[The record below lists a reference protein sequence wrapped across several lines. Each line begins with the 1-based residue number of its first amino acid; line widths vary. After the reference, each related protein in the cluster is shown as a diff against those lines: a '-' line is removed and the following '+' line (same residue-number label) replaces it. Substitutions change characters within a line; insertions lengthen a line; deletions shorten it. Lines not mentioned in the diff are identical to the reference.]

1 MGLVL
6 YAVFSVWH
14 LYSCIQN
21 QQKLRKISKVL
32 LLPALTFWYYRSGG
46 TVGFVYLALLCGWL
60 GDIVLTKPQEY
71 REKVI
76 GSGLFGVGH
85 IFYLICLFKM
95 KVFAGFN
102 FLWII
107 LIVLGIG
114 TGIIVYNKN
123 KEPIIEKMR
132 ISCLLY
138 FMLLGGMLGLS
149 IATALSGDARGILR
163 AVGYGCFLISDAMLV
178 TQWFTV
184 GDPHPKSDF
193 KVMLSYIAAQ
203 LLIVLSFK

>member
-1 MGLVL
+1 MELVL
-6 YAVFSVWH
+6 YAGLSCWH
-14 LYSCIQN
+14 LYSCIRN
-21 QQKLRKISKVL
+21 QQKLRKISKIL
-32 LLPALTFWYYRSGG
+32 LLPALAFWYWRSGG
-46 TVGFVYLALLCGWL
+46 TILFVYLALLFGWL

-76 GSGLFGVGH
+76 GSSVFAVGH
-85 IFYLICLFKM
+85 VFYLLSLLKM
-95 KVFAGFN
+95 KAFDGFN
-102 FLWII
+102 FLWIV
-107 LIVLGIG
+107 LIVLGICIG
-114 TGIIVYNKN
+114 VIIYNKN

-149 IATALSGDARGILR
+149 VAAALSGDGKGIIR
-163 AVGYGCFLISDAMLV
+163 ALGYACFLMSDAMLV

-193 KVMLSYIAAQ
+193 KVMLTYVLAQ
-203 LLIVLSFK
+203 LLIVWSFR